1 MFMDK
6 SEKLRLALNEE
17 LQWIQYRQKMLNIME
32 EKLIKMKEI
41 VVQAQQN
48 DISMEKI
55 EELNHSINNLAQQVR
70 ALDEESRI
78 TKYGR
83 IL

>member
-1 MFMDK
+1 MDK
-6 SEKLRLALNEE
+6 SEKLKLMLHEE
-17 LQWIQYRQKMLNIME
+17 LQWIQYRQKMLNIIE
-32 EKLIKMKEI
+32 KKLIKMKEF

-48 DISMEKI
+48 NISKKEI
-55 EELNHSINNLAQQVR
+55 QELNYSINNLAQQVR

-78 TKYGR
+78 TKYEK

>member
-1 MFMDK
+1 MDK
-6 SEKLRLALNEE
+6 SEKLKLMLHEE
-17 LQWIQYRQKMLNIME
+17 LQWIQYRQKMLNVIE
-32 EKLIKMKEI
+32 KKLIKMKEF

-48 DISMEKI
+48 NISKKEI
-55 EELNHSINNLAQQVR
+55 QELNYSINNLAQQVR

-78 TKYGR
+78 TKYEK

>member
-1 MFMDK
+1 MDK

>member
-6 SEKLRLALNEE
+6 SEKLKLMLHEE
-17 LQWIQYRQKMLNIME
+17 LQWIQYRQKMLNIIE
-32 EKLIKMKEI
+32 KKLIKMKEF

-48 DISMEKI
+48 NISKKEI
-55 EELNHSINNLAQQVR
+55 QELNYSINNLAQQVR

-78 TKYGR
+78 TKYEK

>member
-1 MFMDK
+1 MDEN
-6 SEKLRLALNEE
+6 EKLKEILDQE
-17 LQWIQYRQKMLNIME
+17 LQWIQYRQKMLNIIE

-41 VVQAQQN
+41 VVQAQYN
-48 DISMEKI
+48 NVSMEKI

-78 TKYGR
+78 TKHGR

>member
-1 MFMDK
+1 MDEN
-6 SEKLRLALNEE
+6 EKLKEILDQE
-17 LQWIQYRQKMLNIME
+17 LQWIQYRQKMLNIIE

-41 VVQAQQN
+41 VVQAQYN
-48 DISMEKI
+48 DVSMEKI

-78 TKYGR
+78 TKRGE

>member
-6 SEKLRLALNEE
+6 SEKLKLMLHEE
-17 LQWIQYRQKMLNIME
+17 LQWIQYRQKMLNVIE
-32 EKLIKMKEI
+32 KKLIKMKEF

-48 DISMEKI
+48 NISKKEI
-55 EELNHSINNLAQQVR
+55 QELNYSINNLAQQVR

-78 TKYGR
+78 TKYEK